1 MRPALSPAQVKAKD
15 KYLRATY
22 HITYEQY
29 CRLREFQGY
38 KCAICKEPEI
48 KFRAGMAVDHNH
60 KSGQVRGLL
69 CNFCNRKLGRWF
81 DNDEH
86 VIAAGAYITL
96 PPLVILFG
104 EIITAPHKE
113 HSPQNG
119 ENVPNENSVQDA
131 LSAQLKYEINGEELN
146 KAHKL
151 ALQQK
156 YGLAQMPE
164 GELDWYLE
172 VLSDNAH

>member
-104 EIITAPHKE
+104 EIITAPHKVG
-113 HSPQNG
+113 SAVRAKALAKMNG
-119 ENVPNENSVQDA
+119 TQPPKRRKRA
-131 LSAQLKYEINGEELN
+131 KRKLSTGRTKRPTKI
-146 KAHKL
+146 
-151 ALQQK
+151 
-156 YGLAQMPE
+156 
-164 GELDWYLE
+164 
-172 VLSDNAH
+172 

>member
-1 MRPALSPAQVKAKD
+1 
-15 KYLRATY
+15 
-22 HITYEQY
+22 
-29 CRLREFQGY
+29 
-38 KCAICKEPEI
+38 
-48 KFRAGMAVDHNH
+48 
-60 KSGQVRGLL
+60 
-69 CNFCNRKLGRWF
+69 
-81 DNDEH
+81 
-86 VIAAGAYITL
+86 
-96 PPLVILFG
+96 
-104 EIITAPHKE
+104 
-113 HSPQNG
+113 
-119 ENVPNENSVQDA
+119 VPNENSVQDA